1 MGTFYLTLTA
11 IALLLLSTNVAQAQ
25 TTQPKLNQVE
35 LSKKLIG
42 NWKAELAKDTVIYY
56 EVKAFGT
63 TGLECYYK
71 IVAKDKIFSEAKQI
85 WGYDS
90 KLDKYVGASLFIG
103 KDIDIYAIWF
113 TAENKSVDTNFAD
126 ISNPDKASSKGEG
139 EFKSPDAW
147 SETDFVNGKPV
158 MTYNFKRIK

>member
-1 MGTFYLTLTA
+1 MKTLYLTLTVTL
-11 IALLLLSTNVAQAQ
+11 LLLLSTNVAQAQ

-35 LSKKLIG
+35 LFKKLIG
-42 NWKAELAKDTVIYY
+42 DWKAELTKDTSYY
-56 EVKAFGT
+56 WSAKAFGS
-63 TGLECYYK
+63 GLECYLK
-71 IVAKDKIFSEAKQI
+71 IVAKDKIISEAKQI

-90 KLDKYVGASLFIG
+90 KLDKYVGASFLKG
-103 KDIDIYAIWF
+103 KDIEIYAMWF
-113 TAENKSVDTNFAD
+113 TAENKSVDTNLAD
-126 ISNPDKASSKGEG
+126 ISNLDKASSKGEG